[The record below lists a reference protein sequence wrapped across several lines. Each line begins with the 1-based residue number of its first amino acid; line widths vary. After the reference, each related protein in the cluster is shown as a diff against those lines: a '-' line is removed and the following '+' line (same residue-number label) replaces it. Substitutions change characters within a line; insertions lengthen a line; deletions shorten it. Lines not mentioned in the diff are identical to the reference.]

1 MCQQSI
7 TAWAQEG
14 LLRGSPCQRERGAH
28 GQVLFG
34 PGTDGGL
41 TLSAVGAGLFRT
53 YRYQDQALKLQT
65 GSLGRKEAQNYTAHA
80 WVVEGAY
87 VHCHPCTRHCTCICE
102 TVLSPSCR
110 LSCLAVAVTS

>member
-1 MCQQSI
+1 MWGNPRDLLHGHCV
-7 TAWAQEG
+7 AWAQKALWQG
-14 LLRGSPCQRERGAH
+14 CYRIAACASMCRS

-65 GSLGRKEAQNYTAHA
+65 GSLGRREAQNYTAHA
-80 WVVEGAY
+80 WVVEGAAAT
-87 VHCHPCTRHCTCICE
+87 HWHT
-102 TVLSPSCR
+102 
-110 LSCLAVAVTS
+110 